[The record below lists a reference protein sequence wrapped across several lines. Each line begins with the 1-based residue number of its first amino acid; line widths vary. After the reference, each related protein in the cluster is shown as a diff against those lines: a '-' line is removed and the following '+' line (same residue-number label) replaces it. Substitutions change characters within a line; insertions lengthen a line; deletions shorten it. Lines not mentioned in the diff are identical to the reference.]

1 MPGSVYR
8 LRGRNMVVY
17 LQILLG
23 VLVVMLLFTP
33 ALLLVFASIR
43 VLRAVKDYSA
53 ILMAIGSV
61 LLTIV
66 SLDFLYS
73 LFAALLF
80 DPSELATYPIYT
92 VYLFKALNYVALLF
106 IAVGLLRFVDG
117 GEGLRFVGELRS

>member
-1 MPGSVYR
+1 
-8 LRGRNMVVY
+8 MVVY

-33 ALLLVFASIR
+33 APLLVFASIR

-53 ILMAIGSV
+53 ILMAIGAV

-80 DPSELATYPIYT
+80 DPSDLATYSIYT

-106 IAVGLLRFVDG
+106 IAVGLLRF
-117 GEGLRFVGELRS
+117 SYKAKSS